1 MNFRFAA
8 AAALACAIAG
18 SVAAQSYPS
27 KPIRLIAPSSPGSGV
42 DFVSRIV
49 AASLTTEL
57 GQQVVVDNRAGA
69 GGNIGADIAAKSVPN
84 GYTFMMATPS
94 QIINAILYKNLSYNL
109 LGEFSPITMATSGQF
124 VLITHPSMGVK
135 SVQQFIQLAK
145 SKPGAVNYASAG
157 QGNVTH
163 LTMEYFRATTG
174 IELHHVPYKGSGP
187 ALTDLMGGQ
196 VQCMI
201 ANIAAA
207 MPVIRSGK
215 VTALGSTGAKRSPI
229 APDLPTIAES
239 GVKGWEV
246 TGWFGLVAPK
256 GVPRDVLAKMHGAMV
271 KVLKLPDTTE
281 RLGREGLEVVASTPN
296 EFAAYLE
303 SEAKKWAKVVQ
314 LAGVKAN

>member
-1 MNFRFAA
+1 MRFRSAA
-8 AAALACAIAG
+8 AAALAFALAG
-18 SVAAQSYPS
+18 NVAAQPYPS

-49 AASLTTEL
+49 AISLSTEL

-69 GGNIGADIAAKSVPN
+69 GGNIGAEIAAKSVPN

-109 LGEFSPITMATSGQF
+109 LGEFTPITLATSGQF
-124 VLITHPSMGVK
+124 VLITNPSMGVK

-145 SKPGAVNYASAG
+145 SKPGAINYASAG

-163 LTMEYFRATTG
+163 LTMEYFRAATG
-174 IELHHVPYKGSGP
+174 IDLHHVPYKGSGP

-196 VQCMI
+196 VQCMM
-201 ANIAAA
+201 ANMAAA
-207 MPVIRSGK
+207 MGAIRSGK
-215 VTALGSTGAKRSPI
+215 VIALASTGAKRSAT

-256 GVPRDVLAKMHGAMV
+256 GVPRDALTKMNGAIV

-296 EFAAYLE
+296 EFATYLE